1 MSIYKKFTKDFGI
14 VGITNIVLALKGIIL
29 LPIITKTLGAEGYG
43 IWAQVG
49 ITLGLTSPIAGLI
62 LSYSFVRFFAA
73 VKDKK
78 EIQNGFFSIL
88 ITQLCWSSVIALVLF
103 FLATPIA
110 NTLFGD
116 TNAVDI
122 VKITAII
129 IPFSTIN
136 ALMISYFRAYLQM
149 KTFSA
154 LTIIQSFGE
163 LAAIMYFLL
172 QGYGIFGAVISLL
185 IVIVIMDLIMLAMII
200 SQIGIGIPK
209 FANMR
214 SYLKFS
220 TPLIP
225 TEFANWAVKSSDR
238 YVIALFMGL
247 APVGIYS
254 AAYGLANAISMLT
267 NPFGLLLVPNISK
280 LYDEGKIE
288 DVKRFL
294 AYSFKYIL
302 MLIIPAAFGV
312 SILAKPILQ
321 IMTTPEFV
329 SSGCLIVPF
338 VASSLVLLCI
348 YAILVQVIALVKKN
362 EIVGT
367 IWTIAA
373 LTNLGLNVIF
383 VPRIGILGAAITTL
397 IAYVMITAA
406 TAYFSVKYLSFTIYW
421 QAILKSIAAA
431 IVMCMVIWYLNPTQL
446 FDVLLCIGAGAVTY
460 AAILLLSKAFTEEE
474 IRFFRDLFST

>member
-1 MSIYKKFTKDFGI
+1 M
-14 VGITNIVLALKGIIL
+14 GITNLVLALKSIIL
-29 LPIITKTLGAEGYG
+29 LPLITKTLGAEGYG

-49 ITLGLTSPIAGLI
+49 VTLGLLNPIAGLI

-88 ITQLCWSSVIALVLF
+88 ITQLCWSSFIALVLF
-103 FLATPIA
+103 FLANPIA

-116 TNAVDI
+116 TNAIDI

-129 IPFSTIN
+129 LPFSTIN

-163 LAAIMYFLL
+163 LALIMYFVL
-172 QGYGIFGAVISLL
+172 QGYGVFGVVVSFL
-185 IVIVIMDLIMLAMII
+185 IVVIIMDLIMLAMII
-200 SQIGIGIPK
+200 SQIGIAFPK
-209 FANMR
+209 FSDMR
-214 SYLKFS
+214 VYLKFS

-238 YVIALFMGL
+238 YVIAFFMGIG
-247 APVGIYS
+247 PVGIYS
-254 AAYGLANAISMLT
+254 AAYGLSYVISMLT
-267 NPFGLLLVPNISK
+267 SPFGLLLVPNISK

-288 DVKRFL
+288 DVKTFL

-302 MLIIPAAFGV
+302 MLIIPSAFGV
-312 SILAKPILQ
+312 SILAKHILQ
-321 IMTTPEFV
+321 IMTRPEFV
-329 SSGCLIVPF
+329 SSGCLIIPL
-338 VASSLVLLCI
+338 VAGSLVVLSI
-348 YAILVQVIALVKKN
+348 YAIFVQVIALVKKN

-367 IWTIAA
+367 IWVIAA

-397 IAYVMITAA
+397 IAYVIITAA
-406 TAYFSVKYLSFTIYW
+406 TAYFSVKYLRFDIYW
-421 QAILKSIAAA
+421 QSILKSIAAS

-446 FDVLLCIGAGAVTY
+446 FDVLLCIGAGAGIY
-460 AAILLLSKAFTEEE
+460 AAILFLSKAFTEEE
-474 IRFFRDLFST
+474 IRFFRNLFKS